1 MLLNIEV
8 APATVL
14 LAERPSSTAPYHLLR
29 APMPL
34 PAAGCSSASLWL
46 PVTQALARRMRA
58 ERHGASVK
66 QELPPVLPTAANCHH
81 FRPGVSAAGHAGA
94 SQGHGHA
101 QLAELHMTLRVGG

>member
-1 MLLNIEV
+1 M
-8 APATVL
+8 APATVS
-14 LAERPSSTAPYHLLR
+14 LAERPSSTAPHHLLR
-29 APMPL
+29 EPMPL
-34 PAAGCSSASLWL
+34 PAARCSSASLWL

-66 QELPPVLPTAANCHH
+66 LELPPVLPTAANCRLP
-81 FRPGVSAAGHAGA
+81 RPGVRARGHAGA